1 MEKLVH
7 TKVFADFDSA
17 LDFAVKFKAF
27 ANFRREGSIQQDAA
41 VSSSILQYPAASS
54 RIQECAAASSSIQQ
68 DPAAFSGIQQ
78 YAARCSSIQQDA
90 GGNAVGAVQVIS
102 SGSDTQSER
111 QPSEVVTA
119 ATMHICQPS
128 EVATAATTHRM
139 EDQSRLQQE
148 RSRQQTEL
156 EALEALEA
164 QLSHQKAEVARLQE
178 ELTSC
183 KQQTILKEEEHCRLK
198 TRCFGQILK
207 GTYQGHVSKK
217 PRLNSATEQ
226 PFAAMAQAI
235 ETWRRNPT
243 PTPNPMADR
252 NPNPNPNSTEAF
264 DQ

>member
-111 QPSEVVTA
+111 Q
-119 ATMHICQPS
+119 
-128 EVATAATTHRM
+128 
-139 EDQSRLQQE
+139 
-148 RSRQQTEL
+148 
-156 EALEALEA
+156 
-164 QLSHQKAEVARLQE
+164 
-178 ELTSC
+178 
-183 KQQTILKEEEHCRLK
+183 
-198 TRCFGQILK
+198 
-207 GTYQGHVSKK
+207 
-217 PRLNSATEQ
+217 
-226 PFAAMAQAI
+226 
-235 ETWRRNPT
+235 
-243 PTPNPMADR
+243 
-252 NPNPNPNSTEAF
+252 
-264 DQ
+264 